1 MLQVFISLIE
11 PAGATALTGP
21 HQSLIVSILSAGTV
35 SSKLL
40 PKYSRLDLTFF
51 DSSLV
56 LSLQVTWLR

>member
-1 MLQVFISLIE
+1 MFQVFISLIE

-40 PKYSRLDLTFF
+40 YTYRRLDLTGR

-56 LSLQVTWLR
+56 LLLQVTWLR